1 MEELAP
7 GALFHR
13 ARGTRPDRALD
24 RRSFMSKI
32 NIYLMPAD
40 EKKRDAAGA
49 PRRRRRGVRAAW
61 ARGARVHA
69 IVRRARVSERMIYHH
84 FGSKDGLYRAVLEDQ
99 WSGLIEGWRPAL
111 RRRRRSSR
119 ARGSGA
125 RSRCSSGCSSRA
137 RCACRSR
144 CTKAM
149 SGRPRRPRRSR
160 CFHRNCAISTSSQ
173 ASGVFR
179 RDCDFEL
186 LYCTVVGALAGIGI
200 FGPRFSDL
208 RARLSCDLELA
219 ARLGEQ
225 TVGLVL
231 DGVTTPGWG
240 GRAGAETP

>member
-1 MEELAP
+1 
-7 GALFHR
+7 
-13 ARGTRPDRALD
+13 
-24 RRSFMSKI
+24 
-32 NIYLMPAD
+32 MPAD
-40 EKKRDAAGA
+40 EKKETRRALLDAAA
-49 PRRRRRGVRAAW
+49 EEF
-61 ARGARVHA
+61 ARHGPEGARVHA
-69 IVRRARVSERMIYHH
+69 IVRRARVNERMIYHH

-111 RRRRRSSR
+111 EASAALEPREGLWRAFTMFFRLLLSR
-119 ARGSGA
+119 PLCMPLAMHE
-125 RSRCSSGCSSRA
+125 
-137 RCACRSR
+137 
-144 CTKAM
+144 AM
-149 SGRPRRPRRSR
+149 SGWQAAPPATLAMLPSQLRDLYQRG
-160 CFHRNCAISTSSQ
+160 Q

-225 TVGLVL
+225 TVSLVL

-240 GRAGAETP
+240 GRAGAGETP